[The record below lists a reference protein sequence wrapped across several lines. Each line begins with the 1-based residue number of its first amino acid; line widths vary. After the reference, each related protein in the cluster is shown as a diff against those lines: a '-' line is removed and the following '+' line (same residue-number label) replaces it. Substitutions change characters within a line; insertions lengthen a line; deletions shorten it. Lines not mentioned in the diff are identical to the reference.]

1 MPIIPFTRNKGLSVQ
16 TAAGRIIRGADLRI
30 HKLRNTL
37 DYSAQTVDT
46 GSEPGLLWHP
56 NLMKNLSH
64 YKGRE
69 MNEMYFDEQE
79 DVFAGLPNPTIDDML
94 AIIEQQYE
102 IHLIN
107 EELANDKSE

>member
-1 MPIIPFTRNKGLSVQ
+1 
-16 TAAGRIIRGADLRI
+16 
-30 HKLRNTL
+30 
-37 DYSAQTVDT
+37 
-46 GSEPGLLWHP
+46 
-56 NLMKNLSH
+56 
-64 YKGRE
+64 

-94 AIIEQQYE
+94 VIIEQQYE